1 MFLLPTKCS
10 TIHFLPESSSLGTA
24 FTSDVGPPGRKMYN
38 IEVKNKIFDSKK
50 IPGDKAAWYKIDEY
64 LPTNM

>member
-24 FTSDVGPPGRKMYN
+24 FTSDVGPPNKKLSN
-38 IEVKNKIFDSKK
+38 IEFKNKIFASKK
-50 IPGDKAAWYKIDEY
+50 IPVG
-64 LPTNM
+64 

>member
-24 FTSDVGPPGRKMYN
+24 FTLDVGPQNKKLYN
-38 IEVKNKIFDSKK
+38 IEVKNKIFASKK
-50 IPGDKAAWYKIDEY
+50 IPGSLTCDTVQY
-64 LPTNM
+64 M